1 MIDDAA
7 TVLEEIDP
15 EDKIRSEVLSARI
28 DIYLAAEKW
37 DMVAAAPPLN
47 SKFKNKI
54 FYKIFASSPGS
65 LVYGNTQKCH
75 PITYR

>member
-28 DIYLAAEKW
+28 DIYLVAEKW

-47 SKFKNKI
+47 
-54 FYKIFASSPGS
+54 
-65 LVYGNTQKCH
+65 
-75 PITYR
+75 